1 MLNEPSCETST
12 YLEVSELNLGLAEV
26 DTASATS
33 GKVILFISGL
43 NITKRASFN
52 TAC

>member
-26 DTASATS
+26 DTASVTS
-33 GKVILFISGL
+33 GKVILFIPGQ
-43 NITKRASFN
+43 NMAKHTSFN

>member
-1 MLNEPSCETST
+1 MLNELNCETST

-33 GKVILFISGL
+33 GKVILFIPGL
-43 NITKRASFN
+43 NMAKPASFN